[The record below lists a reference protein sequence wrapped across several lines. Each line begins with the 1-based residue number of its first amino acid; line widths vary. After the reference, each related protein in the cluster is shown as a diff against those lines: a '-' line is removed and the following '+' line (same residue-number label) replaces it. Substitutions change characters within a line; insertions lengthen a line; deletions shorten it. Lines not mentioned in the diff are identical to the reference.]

1 MPVSLSVGVPNGSLP
16 AHAATRA
23 PIRAPWVVS
32 NDMRAVMR
40 IARMTVK
47 HERAAGKP
55 VSANVR

>member
-23 PIRAPWVVS
+23 PRAPWVYSIDV
-32 NDMRAVMR
+32 RAVIR

-47 HERAAGKP
+47 HEPAAGKP
-55 VSANVR
+55 NSANVW